1 MVTVELRIND
11 RELEAELTAG
21 LRVIVREHNVAET
34 AYSLSEAFAALL
46 PHGPEFV
53 IRSTVDD
60 AIRALLRKHA
70 QPN

>member
-1 MVTVELRIND
+1 MATIELRIND

-21 LRVIVREHNVAET
+21 LRVIVHERDVAEV

-46 PHGPEFV
+46 PQGLEYV
-53 IRSTVDD
+53 RRSTVDE

-70 QPN
+70 LPN

>member
-1 MVTVELRIND
+1 MVTIELRINE

-21 LRVIVREHNVAET
+21 LRVIVREQGVTEVV
-34 AYSLSEAFAALL
+34 YSLSEAFAALL
-46 PHGPEFV
+46 PHGPEYV
-53 IRSTVDD
+53 LRATVDD

>member
-1 MVTVELRIND
+1 MVTIELRINE
-11 RELEAELTAG
+11 RQFEAELTPG
-21 LRVIVREHNVAET
+21 LRVIVREQDATEV

-46 PHGPEFV
+46 PHGPEYV

-60 AIRALLRKHA
+60 AIRALLQKHA

>member
-1 MVTVELRIND
+1 MATIQLRIGD

-21 LRVIVREHNVAET
+21 LRVIVREHSVAEV

-46 PHGPEFV
+46 PRGPEFV
-53 IRSTVDD
+53 MRSTVDD

>member
-1 MVTVELRIND
+1 MPTIELRIND

-21 LRVIVREHNVAET
+21 LRVIIRERDVAEV

-46 PHGPEFV
+46 PHGPEYV
-53 IRSTVDD
+53 LQSTVDD

-70 QPN
+70 LPN

>member
-1 MVTVELRIND
+1 MATIELRIND

-21 LRVIVREHNVAET
+21 LRVIVRERDVPEV

-46 PHGPEFV
+46 PQGPEYV
-53 IRSTVDD
+53 LRSTVDD

-70 QPN
+70 LPN

>member
-1 MVTVELRIND
+1 MPTIELRIND

-21 LRVIVREHNVAET
+21 LRVIIRERDVAEV

-46 PHGPEFV
+46 PHGPEYV
-53 IRSTVDD
+53 LWSTVDD

-70 QPN
+70 LPN